1 MKKIHVAAFSLMLL
15 SSVIF
20 AGQPNAAVT
29 DDDESITP
37 SASPKKVDMRQMKTG
52 NLPANLAGKRVITAE
67 QLQNAGIVGKTGKN
81 GQPVVIVTES
91 QPGVKTGKFLPSNK
105 NANSNI
111 VQVPGVPGG
120 VVVEDLE
127 GSGKKNHKN
136 INQRSNEILG
146 GDNF

>member
-1 MKKIHVAAFSLMLL
+1 MKKIHVAAVSLMLLL

-20 AGQPNAAVT
+20 TGQSHSAT

-81 GQPVVIVTES
+81 NQPVVIVTES
-91 QPGVKTGKFLPSNK
+91 QPGVKTGKFLQSNK
-105 NANSNI
+105 NANNNT
-111 VQVPGVPGG
+111 VQIPGVPGG
-120 VVVEDLE
+120 VVIQE
-127 GSGKKNHKN
+127 GSEKKNHKN
-136 INQRSNEILG
+136 INSRTDEILG
-146 GDNF
+146 GGDNF

>member
-20 AGQPNAAVT
+20 AGQSHSAT

-37 SASPKKVDMRQMKTG
+37 SASPKKFDMRQMQTG
-52 NLPANLAGKRVITAE
+52 NLPANLAGKKVITAE

-81 GQPVVIVTES
+81 DQPVVIVTES

-105 NANSNI
+105 NANNNI

-120 VVVEDLE
+120 VVVEDLQ

-136 INQRSNEILG
+136 INQRSSEILG
-146 GDNF
+146 GDSF